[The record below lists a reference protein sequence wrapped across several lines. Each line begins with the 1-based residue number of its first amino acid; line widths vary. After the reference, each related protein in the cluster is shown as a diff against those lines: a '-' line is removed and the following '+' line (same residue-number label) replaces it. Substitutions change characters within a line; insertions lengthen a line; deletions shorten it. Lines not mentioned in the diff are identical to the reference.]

1 MLIMLI
7 QMMHMIRNRQ
17 KHRAMLPQGQA
28 KANPKLGREWLG
40 QSIELKIIQRHII
53 LTSTNP

>member
-7 QMMHMIRNRQ
+7 QMMHMIRNREE
-17 KHRAMLPQGQA
+17 HRAMLPQEQA
-28 KANPKLGREWLG
+28 KASPKLGRDWLG
-40 QSIELKIIQRHII
+40 QSIEVRISQQHII